1 VNAPMP
7 KQLLLDVHDKLIV
20 DLFAGGGG
28 MSVAFE
34 IEFGR
39 SPDIAINHN
48 EEALSLHRANHP
60 LTEHF
65 IADVFEVD
73 PHDATQGRP
82 VGWLHLSPDCTHHS
96 QASGGQPRSKKIRG
110 LSWVGYR
117 WAGQVKPDRLSLE
130 NVKQILKWGPLIAKR
145 DKATGRVVTLD
156 IIECPITHKKI
167 NRVAEPGEQVP
178 VSNQYLVPDTKR
190 EGKTWRRFVSS
201 LRALGYVVEWKIL
214 CAADFGGHTTRERL
228 FMIATLDH
236 SQPIIWPEPTHF
248 KNPKKGQKKWKAAA
262 ECIDFSDLGNSIF
275 GRKKELADSTKRR
288 IAKGMKRYVIDAA
301 NPFVINM
308 AHGGK
313 VEPIS
318 EPMST
323 IATEKGGCRALAT
336 PVIVQTSNTNA
347 NGHCTGSVEDPMK
360 TSTSRQEF
368 ALASPIITV
377 YRGESAGRD
386 IEDPLPTITS
396 GGDSERDA
404 GAAHALGLTS
414 PVLVQATHQ
423 GSDRVYP
430 LEDPIPT
437 ITAANRGETML
448 AAPVMIQ
455 AAHGEGKQDGTKRW
469 GHGSKDVK
477 DPVGAITGSGGH
489 AVASS
494 ILVGAGGP
502 EYSGKPT
509 SAEDPMGTVMTENHK
524 GVATAYMM
532 QANDGF
538 NTNPGRGM
546 DEPISTITNKGSQ
559 QQLVAANLAQLRK
572 NCDGRD
578 LEDPLMT
585 VSAEG
590 QHHGLVSAFMSS
602 YYTDESDR
610 CRSAD
615 DPLATITTENRI
627 GVVECMLS
635 PEDEAS
641 ALRVAGFLMEYYSE
655 GGQWS
660 ELDKPL
666 NTITTRD
673 RLALVTVVIKG
684 TPYVIV
690 DIRLRMLKPRELFR
704 GQDFPDSYIIDRGHD
719 GRKFSVSS
727 QVRMCGNSV
736 DPKMATAFLGANA
749 PWLSVRKAA

>member
-1 VNAPMP
+1 
-7 KQLLLDVHDKLIV
+7 
-20 DLFAGGGG
+20 
-28 MSVAFE
+28 
-34 IEFGR
+34 
-39 SPDIAINHN
+39 
-48 EEALSLHRANHP
+48 
-60 LTEHF
+60 
-65 IADVFEVD
+65 
-73 PHDATQGRP
+73 
-82 VGWLHLSPDCTHHS
+82 
-96 QASGGQPRSKKIRG
+96 
-110 LSWVGYR
+110 
-117 WAGQVKPDRLSLE
+117 
-130 NVKQILKWGPLIAKR
+130 
-145 DKATGRVVTLD
+145 
-156 IIECPITHKKI
+156 
-167 NRVAEPGEQVP
+167 
-178 VSNQYLVPDTKR
+178 
-190 EGKTWRRFVSS
+190 
-201 LRALGYVVEWKIL
+201 
-214 CAADFGGHTTRERL
+214 
-228 FMIATLDH
+228 
-236 SQPIIWPEPTHF
+236 
-248 KNPKKGQKKWKAAA
+248 
-262 ECIDFSDLGNSIF
+262 
-275 GRKKELADSTKRR
+275 
-288 IAKGMKRYVIDAA
+288 
-301 NPFVINM
+301 
-308 AHGGK
+308 
-313 VEPIS
+313 
-318 EPMST
+318 
-323 IATEKGGCRALAT
+323 
-336 PVIVQTSNTNA
+336 
-347 NGHCTGSVEDPMK
+347 
-360 TSTSRQEF
+360 
-368 ALASPIITV
+368 
-377 YRGESAGRD
+377 
-386 IEDPLPTITS
+386 
-396 GGDSERDA
+396 
-404 GAAHALGLTS
+404 
-414 PVLVQATHQ
+414 
-423 GSDRVYP
+423 
-430 LEDPIPT
+430 
-437 ITAANRGETML
+437 
-448 AAPVMIQ
+448 
-455 AAHGEGKQDGTKRW
+455 
-469 GHGSKDVK
+469 
-477 DPVGAITGSGGH
+477 
-489 AVASS
+489 VASS